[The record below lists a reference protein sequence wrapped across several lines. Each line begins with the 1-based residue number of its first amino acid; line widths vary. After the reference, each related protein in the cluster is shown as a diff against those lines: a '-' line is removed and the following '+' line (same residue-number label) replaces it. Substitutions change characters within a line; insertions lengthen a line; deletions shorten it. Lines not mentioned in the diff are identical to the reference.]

1 VTTDDA
7 LRLGGVE
14 AAELAATYG
23 TPLLALDTDV
33 LDAALATFAE
43 VGRTLDIDV
52 AYAAKALIFV
62 ALARR
67 IAATPLGLDVCSL
80 GELLTAER
88 GGFAP
93 GRLVMHG
100 CGKSDAELQAATEGR
115 VGRIVVDHRDELER
129 LAARADPARPLRVLL
144 RINAG
149 IEAHTHAYVRTGGE
163 ESKFGF
169 GLNALDEAAAFVLAT
184 PGLRLTG
191 IHTHLGSQIFD
202 ATPYVAAAS
211 VALDAFERTLAL
223 GATASELIL
232 GGGFGVDSRPGGDSL
247 DVSVALGEIAAGLR
261 AEAARR
267 GIRPPRLGIEP
278 GRAIVAAAGTSLYRV
293 VAVKRQG
300 ARRFAIVDGG
310 IADNPRPAL
319 YGAYHPPRLA
329 SRRGASGDV
338 ETTVCGRSCEN
349 DRLVVAPLPAD
360 LRAGDVIAM
369 GTTGAYTYSMAS
381 NYNRFPK
388 PAVVLVGRGTH
399 RLAVRRQSD
408 ADLLRDDVIES
419 AADEAAV
426 AATR

>member
-1 VTTDDA
+1 MTTDDV

-14 AAELAATYG
+14 AAELADTYG
-23 TPLLALDTDV
+23 TPLLAIDTEV
-33 LDAALATFAE
+33 LDPALATFAA
-43 VGRTLDIDV
+43 VGRALDIDV

-67 IAATPLGLDVCSL
+67 IAATPLGLDVCSF

-88 GGFAP
+88 GGFAAE
-93 GRLVMHG
+93 RLVMHG
-100 CGKSDAELQAATEGR
+100 CGKTDAELQAATDGR
-115 VGRIVVDHRDELER
+115 VGRIVVDHRDELVR
-129 LAARADPARPLRVLL
+129 LSAHADPARPLRVLL

-169 GLNALDEAAAFVLAT
+169 QLPALDEAAAFVLAT

-202 ATPYVAAAS
+202 AAPYVAAAGI
-211 VALDAFERTLAL
+211 ALDAFERTLAL
-223 GATASELIL
+223 GAPATDLIL
-232 GGGFGVDSRPGGDSL
+232 GGGYGVDSRPDGDRL
-247 DVSVALGEIAAGLR
+247 DVPAVLAAIATAVR
-261 AEAARR
+261 VEAARR
-267 GIRPPRLGIEP
+267 GIRSPRLGIEP

-300 ARRFAIVDGG
+300 VRRFAIVDGG

-319 YGAYHPPRLA
+319 YGAYHQPRLA
-329 SRRGASGDV
+329 NRRSPSEDV

-360 LRAGDVIAM
+360 LRVGDLIGM
-369 GTTGAYTYSMAS
+369 RTTGAYTFSMAS

-388 PAVVLVGRGTH
+388 PAVVLAGRGRH

-408 ADLLRDDVIES
+408 ADLLRDDVAEIAE
-419 AADEAAV
+419 DEAGV